1 MLDSLQAVTIFLN
14 GPYFPF
20 TILQTVEFQHVNTGS
35 MHTVWG
41 CTPDEDT
48 YSILAAGLVMAG
60 EHEKAGALLLTAGSR
75 GYDSRKIDLHEIVLS
90 WKQGRWRQVLHR
102 LILCSLFGIMEVSLE
117 VVRVC
122 VYRPRALRSN
132 CLP

>member
-1 MLDSLQAVTIFLN
+1 
-14 GPYFPF
+14 
-20 TILQTVEFQHVNTGS
+20 

-48 YSILAAGLVMAG
+48 YCILAAGLVMAG
-60 EHEKAGALLLTAGSR
+60 EHEKAGSLLLTAGSL

-102 LILCSLFGIMEVSLE
+102 LILCSLF
-117 VVRVC
+117 
-122 VYRPRALRSN
+122 
-132 CLP
+132 